1 MNALHFNQHMSMQ
14 YGTKYKLQV
23 SIHTQYIIN
32 ITTQGANWNNN
43 D

>member
-1 MNALHFNQHMSMQ
+1 MNALHFNQDMSMQ

-23 SIHTQYIIN
+23 SKHTKYITNIN
-32 ITTQGANWNNN
+32 